1 MAIAYAQGF
10 AGSPV
15 QLLKMPR
22 CFWYLSHFKPT
33 MMWTLLA
40 TPPRAPSGAHVP
52 FIIFIATA
60 MKSAFILFNF
70 VRMSLSLALG
80 LSQCCCRWEE
90 GQTHAPLQ
98 SLQLQPITNHF
109 NPFHQWHEIIP
120 EHMSFS
126 RLAVDASF
134 SNRGAVRC
142 RRSPAARMTS
152 HQAEKWEFKPLNPQ
166 NS

>member
-1 MAIAYAQGF
+1 MVARSVLMRFTQKVATGLESVAAFQ
-10 AGSPV
+10 ARSWQLHMLRDSPV

-33 MMWTLLA
+33 MIWTLLA
-40 TPPRAPSGAHVP
+40 TPPWAPSGAHVP

-80 LSQCCCRWEE
+80 LSQCCCRREE

-109 NPFHQWHEIIP
+109 NPFHQWHEMKSQNTCP
-120 EHMSFS
+120 
-126 RLAVDASF
+126 AVDW
-134 SNRGAVRC
+134 R
-142 RRSPAARMTS
+142 
-152 HQAEKWEFKPLNPQ
+152 
-166 NS
+166 